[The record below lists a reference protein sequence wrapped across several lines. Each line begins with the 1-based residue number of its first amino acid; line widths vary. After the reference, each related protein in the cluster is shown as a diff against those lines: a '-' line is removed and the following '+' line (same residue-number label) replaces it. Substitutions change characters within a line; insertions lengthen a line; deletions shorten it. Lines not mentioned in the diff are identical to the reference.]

1 MKIATWNVNGIRAPD
16 AQLHEFLDKEQPD
29 ILCLQEIKAS
39 TESPA
44 RTGLVLTDAAVFSN
58 RDGQVLDS
66 ISPILGSVSRG
77 SQVQFLPG
85 APLFFDLLEER
96 DFPSRQIPSQPV
108 GALQDSRRA
117 KSSISVPC
125 RYS

>member
-44 RTGLVLTDAAVFSN
+44 RTGLVLTDAVVFTN
-58 RDGQVLDS
+58 CG
-66 ISPILGSVSRG
+66 
-77 SQVQFLPG
+77 
-85 APLFFDLLEER
+85 
-96 DFPSRQIPSQPV
+96 
-108 GALQDSRRA
+108 
-117 KSSISVPC
+117 
-125 RYS
+125 